1 MTVRLAKV
9 HSEALDETRRRVSAT
24 AGDQLGLST
33 PCEDWTVGEL
43 LNHIVA
49 GNLWA
54 AELAA
59 GKTIAEVGDRLDGD
73 VLGDDFLSAYDQSAK
88 VASDVFAAPGAMEAM
103 CAVSYGPVPGS
114 VYCGHRVLDVVIHG
128 WDLAI
133 ATGQDGAIPA
143 SLVNACQE
151 ILEPQLEA
159 LQASG
164 AFGEAVRVGADADP
178 QTRLLALLG
187 RSA

>member
-1 MTVRLAKV
+1 MRLAEA
-9 HSEALDETRRRVSAT
+9 HSDALGETRRRVAAVTS
-24 AGDQLGLST
+24 DQLELST
-33 PCEDWTVGEL
+33 PCEDWSVREL

-59 GKTIAEVGDRLDGD
+59 GKAIDEVGDRLDGD
-73 VLGDDFLSAYDQSAK
+73 VLDDDLLSAYEQSAK
-88 VASDVFAAPGAMEAM
+88 LASDVFAEPGAMEAM

-128 WDLAI
+128 WDLAT
-133 ATGQDGAIPA
+133 ATGQDDVIPA
-143 SLVNACQE
+143 ALVQVCQE

-164 AFGEAVRVGADADP
+164 AFGEEVEVGSDADP
-178 QTRLLALLG
+178 QARLLALLG
-187 RSA
+187 RSG